1 MSKNVYSVSL
11 LIDHIN
17 YFFKNEISLN
27 NIRVFGKVVS
37 LSKNKKH
44 LYFDLKNID
53 SKGNEVNNGLIHA
66 SIFNYSAIENTNLIQ
81 EGSIVLVL
89 GNLNLYA
96 VNGSMSLIVSKVHIY
111 SKDTVNQLFAK
122 NLKICKDLGYDLKKI
137 KIPEFPNKI
146 GIITKYQ
153 SDAYNDIIYKIKE
166 LWPLVEFE
174 CFDAP
179 MQNVNNIWDLCNS
192 IELANNSDCDLL
204 IIARGGG
211 NAEDL
216 MLFNE
221 LEVAKAIYNR
231 KLPMISGIGH
241 EKDQTVVDY
250 IVDCRQ
256 ATPTAAIVSIL
267 PNQKQILSNLNM
279 INVELKHII
288 KNKINSHIIYHNKL
302 KSLFNSI
309 IVSHKNRLI
318 NNLMIHKNQLFL
330 LINKN
335 MNYYNNSLSL
345 FKEKLLSFEHK
356 YTNLFLKL
364 ENIKMLINS
373 NNPNNILK
381 KGYTIIYQNNK
392 IIKSAQNLDLNKTFE
407 IKFFDKVIKVKENE

>member
-1 MSKNVYSVSL
+1 MNKNVYSVSL

-17 YFFKNEISLN
+17 YIFKNEISLN

-53 SKGNEVNNGLIHA
+53 SKGNEVNNGLIHV
-66 SIFNYSAIENTNLIQ
+66 SIFNYSSIDHTDLLE

-96 VNGSMSLIVSKVHIY
+96 TNGIMSLIVSKIHIY
-111 SKDTVNQLFAK
+111 SKDTINQLFNK

-137 KIPEFPNKI
+137 KIPKFPNKI

-166 LWPLVEFE
+166 LWPLVDFE

-179 MQNVNNIWDLCNS
+179 MQNINNIWDLCNI
-192 IELANNSDCDLL
+192 IEVANNSDCDLL

-241 EKDQTVVDY
+241 EKDQTVIDY
-250 IVDCRQ
+250 IVDCRE
-256 ATPTAAIVSIL
+256 ATPTAAIVSVL

-279 INVELKHII
+279 IDIQLKQSI
-288 KNKINSHIIYHNKL
+288 KNKINSHVIYHNKL
-302 KSLFNSI
+302 KSLFNSM
-309 IVSHKNRLI
+309 IVTHKNRLS
-318 NNLMIHKNQLFL
+318 NNLSINKNQLFL

-335 MNYYNNSLSL
+335 INNYTNSLSL
-345 FKEKLLSFEHK
+345 FKEKLLSYEHK
-356 YTNLFLKL
+356 YTKLFLKL

-392 IIKSAQNLDLNKTFE
+392 IIKSSQNLDLNKNFE
-407 IKFFDKVIKVKENE
+407 IKFFDQVIKVGKNE